1 MMAWA
6 PSDEVFVQIPGIVEI
21 RWVCSGVWSDVEY
34 VKIKLNNFTKVG

>member
-21 RWVCSGVWSDVEY
+21 RWVCFGVC
-34 VKIKLNNFTKVG
+34 FM